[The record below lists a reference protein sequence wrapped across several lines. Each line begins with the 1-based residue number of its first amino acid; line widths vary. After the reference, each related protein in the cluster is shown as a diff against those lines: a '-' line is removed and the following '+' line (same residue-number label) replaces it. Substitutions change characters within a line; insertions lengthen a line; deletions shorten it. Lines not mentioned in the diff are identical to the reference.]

1 MGSGQRI
8 HGNKDRSIGK
18 IGHSAGKKTDQL
30 GFDTKINPGDSSLRY
45 NKRIILL
52 EHICMYLLFE
62 FETGK
67 LTFSAFMRKKK
78 PNTFSY
84 FL

>member
-30 GFDTKINPGDSSLRY
+30 GFDTKINTGDTSLRH
-45 NKRIILL
+45 NKRIILSV
-52 EHICMYLLFE
+52 HI
-62 FETGK
+62 
-67 LTFSAFMRKKK
+67 
-78 PNTFSY
+78 
-84 FL
+84 

>member
-30 GFDTKINPGDSSLRY
+30 GFDTKINPGDTSLRH
-45 NKRIILL
+45 NKRI
-52 EHICMYLLFE
+52 HLLFD
-62 FETGK
+62 FEPKT
-67 LTFSAFMRKKK
+67 
-78 PNTFSY
+78 Y
-84 FL
+84 FYLAHIQSPLPLYI